1 MFKKDA
7 GSGVSSRGLVLY
19 ISVILLFFLAYTHR
33 IIPTVIAVDL
43 LKEFSIS
50 ASGLGFMLS
59 GYFYGYAISQPIVG
73 VLTDRIGPK
82 RVLSIFAAIATL
94 GIIISALSPTALWM
108 FFGRLLIGFGA
119 GGDWVPSLKI
129 ISLFFKP
136 RRHGFLT
143 GIVSAG
149 GLSGGI
155 IATAPYAAL
164 VEVLAWRNSFFLL
177 AGITLILAIVV
188 LVFGSS
194 DKGEMNKEKKHSD
207 TLNKTESWSTSLKA
221 CLKMSV
227 FWYIAML
234 LLLMG
239 AVLMTFQGLWGVPF
253 FIDIYSLSRVS
264 ASKIIMILSI
274 GFVISSLLFGYLIDK
289 YESLQGAWLIAGHAI
304 VSGCFALL
312 AIFPDKLSL
321 TGLTVICFLIGFGF
335 GSLVCIFKITPKVF
349 SPHVYATSVG
359 FVNIFS
365 FLGTLIYQPMTGLI
379 MDKFGIENT
388 HYSLEAYRLVF
399 LLLSLSIFVSVIV
412 SILMRNY
419 TTHLTSPYPRN

>member
-1 MFKKDA
+1 MPIKDTN
-7 GSGVSSRGLVLY
+7 SRGLVLF
-19 ISVILLFFLAYTHR
+19 IIVTLLFFLAYTHR
-33 IIPTVIAVDL
+33 VIPTVIAVDL
-43 LKEFSIS
+43 LREFSIS

-59 GYFYGYAISQPIVG
+59 GYFYGYVISQPIVG
-73 VLTDRIGPK
+73 VLTDRIGPR
-82 RVLSIFAAIATL
+82 RVLSIFAGIATL

-108 FFGRLLIGFGA
+108 FVGRFLIGFGS

-129 ISLFFKP
+129 ISLYFKP

-149 GLSGGI
+149 GISGGI
-155 IATAPYAAL
+155 VATAPYAAL

-177 AGITLILAIVV
+177 AGITLTLAILV

-194 DKGEMNKEKKHSD
+194 DKSEMNKEKKQQD
-207 TLNKTESWSTSLKA
+207 TLSKTESWLTSLKT
-221 CLKMSV
+221 CLKMSI
-227 FWYIAML
+227 FWYVAIL

-239 AVLMTFQGLWGVPF
+239 AVLMTFQGLWAVPF
-253 FIDIYSLSRVS
+253 LIDIYSFSRVS

-274 GFVISSLLFGYLIDK
+274 GFVISSLFFGYLIDK
-289 YESLQGAWLIAGHAI
+289 YESLQGIWLITGHAI
-304 VSGCFALL
+304 VSGCFALF
-312 AIFPDKLSL
+312 AILPDKLSI
-321 TGLTVICFLIGFGF
+321 TGLAVVCFLIGFGF

-379 MDKFGIENT
+379 MDSFGIENT

-399 LLLSLSIFVSVIV
+399 LLLSASIFVSVIV
-412 SILMRNY
+412 AILVRNY
-419 TTHLTSPYPRN
+419 TTHLTSPYPRD